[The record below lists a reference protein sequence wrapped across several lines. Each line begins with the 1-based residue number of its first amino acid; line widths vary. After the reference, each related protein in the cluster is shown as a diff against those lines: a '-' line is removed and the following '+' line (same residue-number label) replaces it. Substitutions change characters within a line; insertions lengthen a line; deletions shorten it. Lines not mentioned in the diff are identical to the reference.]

1 MQIGIST
8 SCYYPATTEQSLE
21 TLLQAGVKTLEV
33 FFNSHSELEEDYLLQ
48 LRRMA
53 DNAGARILSV
63 HPYTSGM
70 EGLLFFSNYDRR
82 FQDARTYYRKYYRAA
97 NLLGAEIVV
106 FHGAYKG
113 QTIAVEEYAQRMDV
127 LDGDATLFGV
137 TLAQENVERNLSR
150 SPQFLAQLGRL
161 RPNQRFVFDL
171 KQAVRSQADPLEVLE
186 AMGSGVV
193 HLHLSDHTPEE
204 DCLPPG
210 LGQTDFSRLFAS
222 LSAGG
227 YSGSAVIELYRQ
239 NFADQNQ
246 LDQSLSFLRSFF

>member
-1 MQIGIST
+1 
-8 SCYYPATTEQSLE
+8 
-21 TLLQAGVKTLEV
+21 
-33 FFNSHSELEEDYLLQ
+33 
-48 LRRMA
+48 
-53 DNAGARILSV
+53 
-63 HPYTSGM
+63 
-70 EGLLFFSNYDRR
+70 
-82 FQDARTYYRKYYRAA
+82 
-97 NLLGAEIVV
+97 
-106 FHGAYKG
+106 
-113 QTIAVEEYAQRMDV
+113 
-127 LDGDATLFGV
+127 
-137 TLAQENVERNLSR
+137 VERNLSR

-210 LGQTDFSRLFAS
+210 LGQTDFSRLFAA